1 MRYHEEQIWSD
12 KIRRAS
18 TWGTFALM
26 GINVLLFVVVQVGL
40 EPWRRKRLVRGFEE
54 KVKEAV
60 TQISQQSQIPTET
73 LALQQSLELP
83 PTQQLSIQQ
92 DTISMMIQESKED
105 GDENGIENV
114 TVLHAEVLPMEGM
127 EENGYIPEK
136 RDIWISAAGGAVV
149 GGLITAL
156 GTWLI
161 SR

>member
-1 MRYHEEQIWSD
+1 
-12 KIRRAS
+12 
-18 TWGTFALM
+18 M

-60 TQISQQSQIPTET
+60 MQIPQQSQTPSQTM
-73 LALQQSLELP
+73 ALQKSLEQP
-83 PTQQLSIQQ
+83 PIEQLSIQQ
-92 DTISMMIQESKED
+92 DTNSMTNQESKEN
-105 GDENGIENV
+105 GDEERIENV
-114 TVLHAEVLPMEGM
+114 TGLETEVLPMEEI
-127 EENGYIPEK
+127 EETGYIPEK
-136 RDIWISAAGGAVV
+136 KDIWISAAGGAVV

>member
-1 MRYHEEQIWSD
+1 
-12 KIRRAS
+12 
-18 TWGTFALM
+18 M

-60 TQISQQSQIPTET
+60 MQIPQQSQTPSQTM
-73 LALQQSLELP
+73 ALQKSLEQP
-83 PTQQLSIQQ
+83 PIEQLSIQQ
-92 DTISMMIQESKED
+92 DTNSMANQESKEN
-105 GDENGIENV
+105 GDEERIENV
-114 TVLHAEVLPMEGM
+114 TGLETEVLPMEEI
-127 EENGYIPEK
+127 EETGYIPEK
-136 RDIWISAAGGAVV
+136 KDIWISAAGGAVV